1 MIKRFKPVILAL
13 CFIACGFMLGACVHT
28 VHAEQEKPL
37 KIWQENRNGQMETW
51 CVVDDETG
59 VNYVVV
65 APIFSEK
72 GYGYDGVCIT
82 PRLNADGS
90 LYVSN

>member
-1 MIKRFKPVILAL
+1 MKKIILVVCL
-13 CFIACGFMLGACVHT
+13 IFTFFLGACSAT
-28 VHAEQEKPL
+28 SINAEQTNPL
-37 KIWQENRNGQMETW
+37 KIWYQNTNGAFHTL
-51 CVVDDETG
+51 CVVDDNTG

-65 APIFSEK
+65 STERGNGEYSIA
-72 GYGYDGVCIT
+72 IT

>member
-1 MIKRFKPVILAL
+1 MKRL
-13 CFIACGFMLGACVHT
+13 IAVLMLLVVFTLGACST
-28 VHAEQEKPL
+28 TIASAEQNNPL
-37 KIWQENRNGQMETW
+37 KVWFHSENGVVETW

-65 APIFSEK
+65 S
-72 GYGYDGVCIT
+72 GGRYDSGIGIT

-90 LYVSN
+90 LYTS